1 MYEIKT
7 TAVKKRKKKRS
18 TNPAVRVLKILGT
31 ALLSIFLIL
40 IITCSIFA
48 TVLTIYVLNFADTTT
63 TISLDK
69 TETSNISRFLS
80 VNPDYDEDDVE
91 EKATNYLKNIMFVT
105 NLTDESSAALQNY
118 LNTFDVA
125 DFIKKY
131 GPFSSTA
138 EISAAMYAAVGSMI
152 KQQEDE

>member
-1 MYEIKT
+1 MEITGVSAYTSAASAVEEEDKLQEEQEEKAT
-7 TAVKKRKKKRS
+7 EETKEYGVTAKEKEEK
-18 TNPAVRVLKILGT
+18 
-31 ALLSIFLIL
+31 
-40 IITCSIFA
+40 
-48 TVLTIYVLNFADTTT
+48 DTTQF
-63 TISLDK
+63 S
-69 TETSNISRFLS
+69 SS
-80 VNPDYDEDDVE
+80 DYDEKDVE

>member
-1 MYEIKT
+1 MEISGVSSAYTSAASAVEEEDKVQEEQAT
-7 TAVKKRKKKRS
+7 EETKEYSVTAKEKEEK
-18 TNPAVRVLKILGT
+18 
-31 ALLSIFLIL
+31 
-40 IITCSIFA
+40 
-48 TVLTIYVLNFADTTT
+48 DTTQF
-63 TISLDK
+63 S
-69 TETSNISRFLS
+69 SS
-80 VNPDYDEDDVE
+80 DYDEKDVE

>member
-1 MYEIKT
+1 MEISGVSSAYTSAASAVEEEDKVQEEQEEQAT
-7 TAVKKRKKKRS
+7 EETKEYGVTAKEKEEK
-18 TNPAVRVLKILGT
+18 
-31 ALLSIFLIL
+31 
-40 IITCSIFA
+40 
-48 TVLTIYVLNFADTTT
+48 DTTQF
-63 TISLDK
+63 S
-69 TETSNISRFLS
+69 SS
-80 VNPDYDEDDVE
+80 DYDEKDVE

-118 LNTFDVA
+118 LNTFDVV

>member
-1 MYEIKT
+1 MEISGVSSAYTSAASAVEEEDKVQEEQEEQAT
-7 TAVKKRKKKRS
+7 EETKEYGVTAKEKEENDVTQFS
-18 TNPAVRVLKILGT
+18 
-31 ALLSIFLIL
+31 S
-40 IITCSIFA
+40 S
-48 TVLTIYVLNFADTTT
+48 
-63 TISLDK
+63 
-69 TETSNISRFLS
+69 
-80 VNPDYDEDDVE
+80 DYDEDDVE

>member
-1 MYEIKT
+1 MEISGVSSAYTSAASAVEEEDKVQEEQEKNAT
-7 TAVKKRKKKRS
+7 EEAKEYGVTAKEKEEKDVTQFS
-18 TNPAVRVLKILGT
+18 
-31 ALLSIFLIL
+31 S
-40 IITCSIFA
+40 S
-48 TVLTIYVLNFADTTT
+48 
-63 TISLDK
+63 
-69 TETSNISRFLS
+69 
-80 VNPDYDEDDVE
+80 DYDEKDVE